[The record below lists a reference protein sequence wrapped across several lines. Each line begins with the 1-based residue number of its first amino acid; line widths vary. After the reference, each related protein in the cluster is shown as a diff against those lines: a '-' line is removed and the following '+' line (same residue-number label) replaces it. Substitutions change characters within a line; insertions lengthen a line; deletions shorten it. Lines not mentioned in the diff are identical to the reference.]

1 MAGRQDHAE
10 VSVQGLGQIG
20 DRGRGEH
27 PEPQHVDPG
36 TGQPGDDRGFE
47 EFTGD
52 TRIPAHDSTR
62 AGGRAVRALRVPQAQ
77 LMRGRYGQIEGQLC
91 RQITASDAPD
101 TVSTEQ
107 TAHEVTLQV
116 GEVPVYIQDA
126 QRRCPEY
133 QDSGH
138 RRSER

>member
-62 AGGRAVRALRVPQAQ
+62 AGGRAVRQSN
-77 LMRGRYGQIEGQLC
+77 G
-91 RQITASDAPD
+91 DAPASG
-101 TVSTEQ
+101 VPRGG
-107 TAHEVTLQV
+107 
-116 GEVPVYIQDA
+116 GEI
-126 QRRCPEY
+126 
-133 QDSGH
+133 
-138 RRSER
+138 ERQQQ